1 MGWTR
6 SCPGARSKQA
16 CWMSTSF
23 AQRADSG
30 RGFSGLF
37 RVVVVVVVVGRLTR
51 SSVSVS
57 EKPGASTH
65 PSKGAECT
73 IRPRRGTPDRKS
85 SSGLTSALIFT
96 CFTCEFSTGGGWGCQ
111 HFFFPFTP
119 SRTFSL
125 HPSPHSFS
133 SPYSKCVSSERN
145 RPPEITPLSVVFFS
159 PAPVDVKNLPADQPA
174 SGLWFPL

>member
-1 MGWTR
+1 MSRRPIQT
-6 SCPGARSKQA
+6 SVLDVDKLCPA
-16 CWMSTSF
+16 
-23 AQRADSG
+23 
-30 RGFSGLF
+30 
-37 RVVVVVVVVGRLTR
+37 GRLWAWVQWALSCCCCCCCCWT
-51 SSVSVS
+51 SDTKLGVS

-73 IRPRRGTPDRKS
+73 TRPRRGTPDRKS

-96 CFTCEFSTGGGWGCQ
+96 CFTCEFSTGGGLGCQ

-145 RPPEITPLSVVFFS
+145 RPHEITPLSVVFFS